1 MYCIAQDIEIV
12 RELLGLTTEE
22 MAKELGGS
30 RMTLNNWITGK
41 KNISESNLEV
51 FYDFAFKSGI
61 RQNKI
66 KQQLYKEELSE
77 KQQILLW

>member
-1 MYCIAQDIEIV
+1 
-12 RELLGLTTEE
+12 
-22 MAKELGGS
+22 
-30 RMTLNNWITGK
+30 MTLNNWITGK